1 MMKRECKLG
10 NCLMLMQHI
19 KGLLQECQTPGSM
32 NPLPQI
38 LKTHSDAA

>member
-1 MMKRECKLG
+1 
-10 NCLMLMQHI
+10 MLMQHI